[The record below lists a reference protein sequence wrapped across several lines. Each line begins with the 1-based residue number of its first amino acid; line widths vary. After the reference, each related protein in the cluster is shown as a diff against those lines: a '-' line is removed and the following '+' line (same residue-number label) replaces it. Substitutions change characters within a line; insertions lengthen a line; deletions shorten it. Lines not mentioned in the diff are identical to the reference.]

1 MKKVYLILCILGVI
15 LPYYHL
21 IHFLIESNGSMA
33 GFFPQLF
40 ATHPMAMISM
50 DITVAASAFTI
61 FLIHKKRTEKL
72 SITKYIICLFM
83 VGFSLALPL
92 YLYDNLSTKENL

>member
-1 MKKVYLILCILGVI
+1 MKKVYLALCVLGVV

-21 IHFLIESNGSMA
+21 IHFLIENNGSME

-50 DITVAASAFTI
+50 DITVAASAFSI
-61 FLIHKKRTEKL
+61 FLFHKWRTTKL
-72 SITKYIICLFM
+72 NITKYIVCLFM
-83 VGFSLALPL
+83 VGFSLELPL
-92 YLYDNLSTKENL
+92 YLYDNFGKED

>member
-1 MKKVYLILCILGVI
+1 MKKVYLVLCVLGIV

-21 IHFLIESNGSMA
+21 IHFLIENNGSME

-50 DITVAASAFTI
+50 DITVAASAFSV
-61 FLIHKKRTEKL
+61 FLIHKWSTTRL
-72 SITKYIICLFM
+72 NITKYIVCLFM

-92 YLYDNLSTKENL
+92 YLYDNFGKED

>member
-1 MKKVYLILCILGVI
+1 MKKIYLVLCVLGIV

-21 IHFLIESNGSMA
+21 INFLIENNGSMD
-33 GFFPQLF
+33 GFFSQLF

-50 DITVAASAFTI
+50 DITVAASAFSV
-61 FLIHKKRTEKL
+61 FLVYKWRTKQL
-72 SITKYIICLFM
+72 KITKYIVCLFM

-92 YLYDNLSTKENL
+92 YLYDNFGKED

>member
-1 MKKVYLILCILGVI
+1 MKKVYFILCILGVI

-50 DITVAASAFTI
+50 DITVAASAFSV
-61 FLIHKKRTEKL
+61 FLIHKWRTTKL
-72 SITKYIICLFM
+72 NITKYFVCLFT

-92 YLYDNLSTKENL
+92 YLYDNFGKED

>member
-1 MKKVYLILCILGVI
+1 MKKVYFILCILGVI

-50 DITVAASAFTI
+50 DIAVAASAFSV
-61 FLIHKKRTEKL
+61 FLIHKWRTTKL
-72 SITKYIICLFM
+72 NITKYFVCLFM

-92 YLYDNLSTKENL
+92 YLYDNFGKED

>member
-1 MKKVYLILCILGVI
+1 MKKVYFILCILGVI

-50 DITVAASAFTI
+50 DITVAASAFSV
-61 FLIHKKRTEKL
+61 FLIHKWRTTKL
-72 SITKYIICLFM
+72 NITKYFVCLFM

-92 YLYDNLSTKENL
+92 YLYDNFGKED

>member
-1 MKKVYLILCILGVI
+1 MKKVYLALCVLGVV

-21 IHFLIESNGSMA
+21 IHFLIENNGSME

-50 DITVAASAFTI
+50 DITVAASAFSI
-61 FLIHKKRTEKL
+61 FLFHKWRTTKL
-72 SITKYIICLFM
+72 NITKYIVCLFM

-92 YLYDNLSTKENL
+92 YLYDNFGKED

>member
-1 MKKVYLILCILGVI
+1 M
-15 LPYYHL
+15 
-21 IHFLIESNGSMA
+21 E

-50 DITVAASAFTI
+50 DITVAASAFSI
-61 FLIHKKRTEKL
+61 FLFHKWRTTKL
-72 SITKYIICLFM
+72 NITKYIVCLFM

-92 YLYDNLSTKENL
+92 YLYDNFGKED

>member
-1 MKKVYLILCILGVI
+1 MKKVYLVLCVLGIV

-21 IHFLIESNGSMA
+21 IHFLIENNGSMDV
-33 GFFPQLF
+33 FFVQLF

-50 DITVAASAFTI
+50 DITIAASAFSV
-61 FLIHKKRTEKL
+61 FLIHKWRTEQL
-72 SITKYIICLFM
+72 NITKYIVCLFM

-92 YLYDNLSTKENL
+92 YLYDNFEKED

>member
-1 MKKVYLILCILGVI
+1 MKKVYFILCILGVI

-21 IHFLIESNGSMA
+21 IHFLIESNGNMV

-50 DITVAASAFTI
+50 DITVASSAFSV
-61 FLIHKKRTEKL
+61 FLIHKWRTTKL
-72 SITKYIICLFM
+72 NITKYFVCLFM

-92 YLYDNLSTKENL
+92 YLYDNFGKED

>member
-1 MKKVYLILCILGVI
+1 MKKVYLVLCVLGIV

-21 IHFLIESNGSMA
+21 IHFLIENNGSMD
-33 GFFPQLF
+33 GFFGQLF

-50 DITVAASAFTI
+50 DITVAASAFSF
-61 FLIHKKRTEKL
+61 FLIHKWRTKKL
-72 SITKYIICLFM
+72 KITKYFICLFM

-92 YLYDNLSTKENL
+92 YLYDNFGKED

>member
-50 DITVAASAFTI
+50 DITVAASAFSVC
-61 FLIHKKRTEKL
+61 LIHKWRTTKL
-72 SITKYIICLFM
+72 NITKYFVCLFM

-92 YLYDNLSTKENL
+92 YLYDNFGKED

>member
-1 MKKVYLILCILGVI
+1 MKKVYLVLCVLGIV

-21 IHFLIESNGSMA
+21 IHFLIENNGSME

-50 DITVAASAFTI
+50 DITVAASAFSI
-61 FLIHKKRTEKL
+61 FLFHKWRTTKL
-72 SITKYIICLFM
+72 NITKYIVCLFM

-92 YLYDNLSTKENL
+92 YLYDNFGKED

>member
-1 MKKVYLILCILGVI
+1 MKKVYFILCILGVI

-21 IHFLIESNGSMA
+21 VHFLIESNGSMA

-50 DITVAASAFTI
+50 DITVAASAFSV
-61 FLIHKKRTEKL
+61 FLIHKWRTTKL
-72 SITKYIICLFM
+72 NITKYFVCLFM

-92 YLYDNLSTKENL
+92 YLYDNFGKED

>member
-1 MKKVYLILCILGVI
+1 MKKVYLVLCVLGIV

-21 IHFLIESNGSMA
+21 IHFLIEHNGSMD
-33 GFFPQLF
+33 GFFAQLF

-50 DITVAASAFTI
+50 DITVAASAFSV
-61 FLIHKKRTEKL
+61 FLIHQWRTKKLK
-72 SITKYIICLFM
+72 ITKYFVCLFM

-92 YLYDNLSTKENL
+92 YLYDNFGKED

>member
-1 MKKVYLILCILGVI
+1 MKKVYLVLCVLGIV

-21 IHFLIESNGSMA
+21 IHFLIENNGSME

-40 ATHPMAMISM
+40 TTHPMAMISM
-50 DITVAASAFTI
+50 DITVAASAFSI
-61 FLIHKKRTEKL
+61 FLIHKWRTTKL
-72 SITKYIICLFM
+72 NSTKYIVCLFM

-92 YLYDNLSTKENL
+92 YLYDNFGKED

>member
-1 MKKVYLILCILGVI
+1 MKKVYLVLCVLGIV

-21 IHFLIESNGSMA
+21 IHFLIENNGSMD
-33 GFFPQLF
+33 GFFGQLF

-50 DITVAASAFTI
+50 DITVAASTFSV
-61 FLIHKKRTEKL
+61 FLIHKWRTQQLK
-72 SITKYIICLFM
+72 ITKYFVCLFM

-92 YLYDNLSTKENL
+92 YLYDNFGKED

>member
-50 DITVAASAFTI
+50 DITVAASAFSV
-61 FLIHKKRTEKL
+61 FLIHKWRTTKL
-72 SITKYIICLFM
+72 NITKYFVCLFM

-92 YLYDNLSTKENL
+92 YLYDNFGKED

>member
-50 DITVAASAFTI
+50 DITVAASAFSV
-61 FLIHKKRTEKL
+61 FLIHKWRTRKL
-72 SITKYIICLFM
+72 NITKYIVCLFM

-92 YLYDNLSTKENL
+92 YLYDNFGKED

>member
-1 MKKVYLILCILGVI
+1 MKKVFLILCILGVV

-21 IHFLIESNGSMA
+21 IHFLIESNGSMD
-33 GFFPQLF
+33 GFFAQLF

-50 DITVAASAFTI
+50 DLTVAASAFLI
-61 FLIHKKRTEKL
+61 FLIHKRISKKRN
-72 SITKYIICLFM
+72 ITKYVFCLFM

-92 YLYDNLSTKENL
+92 YLYDHFENE

>member
-50 DITVAASAFTI
+50 DITVAASAF
-61 FLIHKKRTEKL
+61 
-72 SITKYIICLFM
+72 YIICLFM

>member
-33 GFFPQLF
+33 GVFPQLF

-50 DITVAASAFTI
+50 DITVAASAFSV
-61 FLIHKKRTEKL
+61 FLIHKWRTTKL
-72 SITKYIICLFM
+72 NITKYFVCLFM

-92 YLYDNLSTKENL
+92 YLYDNFGKED